1 MSKLFK
7 YTWIAQPCRKHSESY
22 LYNPGKCSTEWCYV
36 SICVASSLLYPSIR
50 MIKIISGMKI
60 QTKNWGQD
68 VLRTEVL
75 IVSSSCRSLQTVP
88 SEKSSTESSA
98 SRLPGEITW
107 EGPEEFVQTSGTSE
121 QNWPQPCQW
130 IQKATE
136 NYSFHPSTQ
145 L

>member
-7 YTWIAQPCRKHSESY
+7 YPWIVRPCRKHSESY
-22 LYNPGKCSTEWCYV
+22 FYHPGKCSTEWCYA
-36 SICVASSLLYPSIR
+36 SICVSSSLLYTSIW
-50 MIKIISGMKI
+50 MIKVTSGMKI

-68 VLRTEVL
+68 VLRTGVL
-75 IVSSSCRSLQTVP
+75 IVSSSCQSLQMVP
-88 SEKSSTESSA
+88 SEKSSRDSPA
-98 SRLPGEITW
+98 SRLPGEITQVV
-107 EGPEEFVQTSGTSE
+107 PEELVQASGTSE
-121 QNWPQPCQW
+121 QNWPQPRQW